1 MSVMSILKFF
11 KPTTLPVVEETGLP
25 DHAVN
30 SADQA
35 VELIE
40 KGKDPE
46 DHDTEWLRDT
56 SSL

>member
-40 KGKDPE
+40 KGKE
-46 DHDTEWLRDT
+46 
-56 SSL
+56 